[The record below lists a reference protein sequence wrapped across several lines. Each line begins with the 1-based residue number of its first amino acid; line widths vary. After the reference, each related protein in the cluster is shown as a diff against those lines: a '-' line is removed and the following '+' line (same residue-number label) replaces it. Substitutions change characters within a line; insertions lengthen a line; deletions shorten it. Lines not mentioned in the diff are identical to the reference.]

1 MSAKEDNGAKES
13 KESDYEKDNDQLE
26 VEQEVEGK
34 TGKIDQ
40 ATTTNQVF

>member
-26 VEQEVEGK
+26 VEYSSRSSNNNKSGLL
-34 TGKIDQ
+34 I
-40 ATTTNQVF
+40 